1 MSASNG
7 MRMKSKKEEFPACQV
22 SDLSRPL
29 FTLNTSDR
37 TNQLSNLE
45 NFPTGIS
52 DPFPETASTLH
63 TTSPSPFVP
72 ATETPVF
79 DWSTAASATHSKIE
93 TTELQSLLGRDLS
106 PCFRCGEAKVLT
118 FHDFGQTIK
127 GFPVHR
133 GKGMTC
139 SECIY
144 AACSVGH
151 CIHPTHR
158 PVRVATP
165 RPVKSQL
172 IASLKR
178 PRPVKSQLIASLK
191 RDIEALT
198 KEMESLSSQD
208 D

>member
-7 MRMKSKKEEFPACQV
+7 IQTKSERDVFQDYQV

-29 FTLNTSDR
+29 FTQNTSDS
-37 TNQLSNLE
+37 TNPLSNLE

-52 DPFPETASTLH
+52 ELSLKTASTSH
-63 TTSPSPFVP
+63 TSSQSPFAV
-72 ATETPVF
+72 AMETPGF
-79 DWSTAASATHSKIE
+79 DWSTVASATSLKTE
-93 TTELQSLLGRDLS
+93 TEHGRLPFSDLK
-106 PCFRCGEAKVLT
+106 PCFRCGEEKVLT

-127 GFPVHR
+127 GFPVKR

-139 SECIY
+139 PECIY

-151 CIHPTHR
+151 CVHPAHR
-158 PVRVATP
+158 PVRVAT
-165 RPVKSQL
+165 
-172 IASLKR
+172 

-208 D
+208 G